1 LQYIYDCHN
10 LENSVKTETS
20 SFRLEKEIF
29 EDFKKHAKD
38 KGLTTNSMINKI
50 MKEYVQWDSK
60 ATSMQVIPYPSGII
74 MALLK
79 KYSEEELRKIA
90 RNHAKEHFSENLLLL
105 KNEESVNAYIEMAK
119 SWCNASGFPYSTK
132 EKNGEI
138 VFTVRHNQGSKYSI
152 LLDELVKTQIE
163 ILTKKRA
170 ETKVMSNSVSFWI

>member
-1 LQYIYDCHN
+1 M
-10 LENSVKTETS
+10 KTETS

-38 KGLTTNSMINKI
+38 QGLTTNSMINKI
-50 MKEYVQWDSK
+50 MKEYMQWGSK
-60 ATSMQVIPYPSGII
+60 STSMQIIPYPSEII
-74 MALLK
+74 MTLLK

-90 RNHAKEHFSENLLLL
+90 RNHAKEHFSENLQFL
-105 KNEESVNAYIEMAK
+105 KNEESVDAYMEMTK
-119 SWCNASGFPYSTK
+119 NWCNAAGFAYSTK

-138 VFTVRHNQGSKYSI
+138 VFTVRHNHGSKFSA
-152 LLDELVKTQIE
+152 LLDEIIKTQIE